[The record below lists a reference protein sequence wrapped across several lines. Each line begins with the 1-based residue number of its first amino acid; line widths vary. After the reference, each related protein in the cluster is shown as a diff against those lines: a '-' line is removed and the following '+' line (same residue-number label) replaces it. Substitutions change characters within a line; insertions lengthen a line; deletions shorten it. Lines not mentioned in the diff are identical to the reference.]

1 MWVALPIF
9 VLLLLLLTRLSVRIK
24 YTDKVETEI
33 KYGFIR
39 LEKIIGKLGEK
50 KKKKTADAPKEK
62 KTSQNGEKTPITET
76 LKLVLEILKAFCPKF
91 FKRFRIKAARVL
103 VSVGTGDPAK
113 TAVYYGAAVQTVALL
128 VDFLK
133 EHTDFK
139 TSKNTVI
146 RVEPDFL
153 FGKTR
158 AEIDISLSLT
168 PLHVISS
175 GATAALAYL
184 KHRSKTKNTSDTKV
198 GKGLV

>member
-1 MWVALPIF
+1 MW
-9 VLLLLLLTRLSVRIK
+9 
-24 YTDKVETEI
+24 EI
-33 KYGFIR
+33 
-39 LEKIIGKLGEK
+39 
-50 KKKKTADAPKEK
+50 AKEK
-62 KTSQNGEKTPITET
+62 RCITELPSIPAWKKCCGILNTSCWRLKNGEKTPITET

-113 TAVYYGAAVQTVALL
+113 TAVYYGAAVQAVALL

>member
-1 MWVALPIF
+1 MPIF

-39 LEKIIGKLGEK
+39 LEKIIGKLGGK

-113 TAVYYGAAVQTVALL
+113 TAVYYGAAVQAVAVL

>member
-39 LEKIIGKLGEK
+39 LEKIIGKLGGK
-50 KKKKTADAPKEK
+50 KKQKTTDTPKEK
-62 KTSQNGEKTPITET
+62 KNSQNGEKTPITET

-184 KHRSKTKNTSDTKV
+184 KHRSKTKNTSDTNV